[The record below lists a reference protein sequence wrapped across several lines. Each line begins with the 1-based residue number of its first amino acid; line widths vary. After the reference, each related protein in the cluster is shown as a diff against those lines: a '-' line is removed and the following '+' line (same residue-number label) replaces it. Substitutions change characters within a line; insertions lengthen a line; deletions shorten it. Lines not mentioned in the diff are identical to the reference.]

1 MKKIGYQIARIK
13 SKLLKSHEILVD
25 YYRQGGVKVGKD
37 CTICSYI
44 LTKEPFMLE
53 IGDRTIVST
62 NVTFVTHD
70 NSAKMIF
77 GSRGDL
83 YGKII
88 IGDNCF
94 IGENSTIL
102 YGVNLADSIIVAAG
116 AVVTKSFNE
125 SNVIIGG
132 NPARIIS
139 SWEKYEKK
147 YECKAIRR
155 SEMLKLIE
163 NDDSFLVKR

>member
-1 MKKIGYQIARIK
+1 MKKIGYLIARVK
-13 SKLLKSHEILVD
+13 SKILKSHEILVE
-25 YYRQGGVKVGKD
+25 YYRRGGVKIGNE
-37 CTICSYI
+37 CTICSNV
-44 LTKEPFMLE
+44 LTKEPFMIE
-53 IGDRTIVST
+53 IGNRTIIST

-83 YGKII
+83 YGRIT

-102 YGVNLADSIIVAAG
+102 YGVDLADNIIVAAG
-116 AVVTKSFNE
+116 SVVTKSFNE
-125 SNVIIGG
+125 SNIIIGG

-139 SWEKYEKK
+139 SWKKYEEK

-155 SEMLKLIE
+155 NEMLKLIE
-163 NDDSFLVKR
+163 TDDSFLVKR

>member
-1 MKKIGYQIARIK
+1 MI
-13 SKLLKSHEILVD
+13 
-25 YYRQGGVKVGKD
+25 
-37 CTICSYI
+37 
-44 LTKEPFMLE
+44 E
-53 IGDRTIVST
+53 IGNQTIIST

-88 IGDNCF
+88 IGNNCF

-102 YGVNLADSIIVAAG
+102 YGVNLADNIIVAAG

-139 SWEKYEKK
+139 NWEKYKEK

-155 SEMLKLIE
+155 SEMLKLIKT
-163 NDDSFLVKR
+163 DHSFLVER